1 MNTPSSPAPA
11 EALPERGDVAVEAA
25 GPAAL
30 PVAAPHVRVPAD
42 WWYRLWR
49 ARGWAAGDGRRC
61 PPPAPRSLAVARV
74 RRMRLGSRA
83 VLLWSLG
90 FFAAAQLALV
100 LALKVWHPTL
110 TETWQAE
117 KWEQLRQLAARE
129 PDRPLAVMLGSSRT
143 DDAFQAQLLNDRPGP
158 GGKPWL
164 AYNFGVPM
172 VGPIRQGLYL
182 DQMLQAGIRP
192 RLLLVEFVPAML
204 NEPHKGLVSEENW
217 TQVVWMTLPQ
227 VQRLL
232 PYWTHRGHMAGTW
245 LESRLVPWYA
255 LRIPLFRS
263 VYTTLFPRTCKYF
276 PLWECW
282 HHWPHDEQGFRIPR
296 SFTVAEFGNSW
307 LGAWGTFAWTL
318 YHLKMGEGSV
328 QALRDLLERCR
339 QEKIP
344 TALVFMPESS
354 LFRSWYRPEALAEAR
369 RLFAELS
376 REYGA
381 LAIDAVDWVTDTDFR
396 DGHHVQGEGARVFT
410 TRLIEALRPLL
421 DRGDTTLSD

>member
-1 MNTPSSPAPA
+1 MNTPTSPAPA
-11 EALPERGDVAVEAA
+11 EVTVEAA
-25 GPAAL
+25 GPAVL
-30 PVAAPHVRVPAD
+30 PDAPPSVRVPAG

-49 ARGWAAGDGRRC
+49 ARGWAAGDGRQG

-74 RRMRLGSRA
+74 RRMRLGSRS
-83 VLLWSLG
+83 VLLWSLA
-90 FFAAAQLALV
+90 FFAAAQLALI
-100 LALKVWHPTL
+100 LALNRWHPTL

-117 KWEQLRQLAARE
+117 KWEQLRQLVARE

-172 VGPIRQGLYL
+172 VGPIRQGFYL

-192 RLLLVEFVPAML
+192 RLLLLEFVPAML

-217 TQVVWMTLPQ
+217 TQVVWMNLPG
-227 VQRLL
+227 VLRLL
-232 PYWTHRGHMAGTW
+232 PYWKHGGHMVGTW

-263 VYTTLFPRTCKYF
+263 AYTTLFPKTRKSF

-282 HHWPHDEQGFRIPR
+282 HDWPHDDQGFRIPI
-296 SFTVAEFGNSW
+296 SFTPEGFQRGW
-307 LGAWGTFAWTL
+307 LGAWGTFAWTV

-354 LFRSWYRPEALAEAR
+354 IFRSWYRPGGLDEAR
-369 RLFAELS
+369 RLFLDLS
-376 REYGA
+376 REYGV
-381 LAIDAVDWVTDTDFR
+381 LAIDAAEWIADTDFR
-396 DGHHVQGEGARVFT
+396 DGHHVQAEGARLFT
-410 TRLIEALRPLL
+410 TRLIEHLRPLL
-421 DRGDTTLSD
+421 DRGDALAD